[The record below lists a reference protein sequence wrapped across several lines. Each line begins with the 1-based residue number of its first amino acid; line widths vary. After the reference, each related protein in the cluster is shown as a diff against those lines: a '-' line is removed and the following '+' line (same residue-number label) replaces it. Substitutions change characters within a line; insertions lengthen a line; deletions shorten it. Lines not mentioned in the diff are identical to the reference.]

1 MKKHKSKLILVLSVF
16 FVTGVL
22 TYVGNGCSRS
32 QSQSPINSASL
43 APPAGGAGDGTT
55 TSSSDIPVI
64 PGARTVSLAYS
75 KQVVDQLSACSGL
88 ALPSEKTMAMYEQKK
103 GQMSTYGAANTVT
116 GPMMIAVASLAGE
129 ICNDL
134 IEQELVVGARLFS
147 GYALAGS
154 VLPNSTQLSDTI
166 TKIALSC
173 WQRNES
179 ASERSLILNMISS
192 SVGAGEAMAARKS
205 ALMICTS
212 MLSSLDSILN

>member
-1 MKKHKSKLILVLSVF
+1 MKKHKSKLILVLSIF

-22 TYVGNGCSRS
+22 TYIGNGCSRS

-43 APPAGGAGDGTT
+43 APPASGGTT

-88 ALPSEKTMAMYEQKK
+88 ALPSERTMAMYEQKK

-116 GPMMIAVASLAGE
+116 GPMMIAVASIAGE

-134 IEQELVVGARLFS
+134 IDQELAVGARLFN
-147 GYALAGS
+147 GYSMTAA
-154 VLPNSTQLSDTI
+154 VLPNNTQLSDTI
-166 TKIALSC
+166 TKFALSC

-179 ASERSLILNMISS
+179 ASERSIIINMITS
-192 SVGAGEAMAARKS
+192 SVGAAEALAGRKS

-212 MLSSLDSILN
+212 MLSSLDSIVN

>member
-1 MKKHKSKLILVLSVF
+1 MKKHKSKLLLVLSIF

-32 QSQSPINSASL
+32 QSMSPVESASL
-43 APPAGGAGDGTT
+43 APPAGGGTT
-55 TSSSDIPVI
+55 SSSSDIPII

-88 ALPSEKTMAMYEQKK
+88 ALPSERTMAMYEQKK

-116 GPMMIAVASLAGE
+116 GPMMIAVASIAGE

-134 IEQELVVGARLFS
+134 IEQELVVGARLFN
-147 GYALAGS
+147 GYAMASS
-154 VLPNSTQLSDTI
+154 VLPNATQLSDTI
-166 TKIALSC
+166 SKIALSC

-179 ASERSLILNMISS
+179 ASERSIILNMITS

-212 MLSSLDSILN
+212 MLSSLDSLVN